1 MLHEI
6 ILSLSGHA
14 SPLLSA
20 NASNPSSSLL
30 SPPEKALLATVASL
44 SEKHRKIRSAAD
56 KISTES
62 KSSICQSVATAISS
76 KCLGDFQR
84 KVLEVESGILR
95 KDASSVGAYNIVPL
109 TAVVG
114 EFSEWTRLMDWLL
127 RITQLMMEDGCTGS
141 RLINK
146 LNKQLQTGYTDI
158 EEAALHLGQVAESAW
173 LRQASCWI
181 LYGRLPSYGHNDFF
195 LQEEKGRYEI
205 NQDLLPHFVS
215 PSTAK
220 SITFIGKSLH
230 QIRTK
235 SETSASCISALL
247 PKHLQLLSSMQHPIT
262 SSSMSNTVSA
272 IRKNLS
278 QTALQD
284 LLPLSKIQEVLRIF
298 YDFFLLNRGEFA
310 IALVNEADERIRSR
324 WQRSD
329 NLAYEKR
336 DKLSDVVVKD
346 GEVTAVLARIWT
358 SMFGLH
364 GITDEDED
372 ELEMARDM
380 ISLSIEKAGKSAFLT
395 TASTAMFHTTLLS
408 VPTALSLK
416 ISSPLDLFLSQ
427 KEVEIY
433 SSINAYLLSIRR
445 AHLRLSDLWK
455 ITSLRRHHPAPPA
468 PPFGSIPQCKTITV
482 KLRTRAETRSA
493 QMRNVWATSSS
504 ALYVLGELAA
514 YFQGEV
520 VNVTW
525 EDFQHW
531 ISGTEPTLASRP
543 STRASK
549 RKSPHD
555 EEDSDASMHSDD
567 EPTPKLENTH
577 DPQTLSAAH
586 QRYLL
591 SLKHQLLLTA
601 PAFTDSLFKLLQKID
616 LVVALV
622 HRIHAVWMSMDLEAD
637 GGKVDAFSD
646 HRKEEH
652 EIGTQLSRA
661 TMDVKGGISN
671 LVSILR
677 LIDQDAEGREHALE
691 QLESQIEDFVL
702 TDDKKFRP
710 KKVGRVD
717 RLLMKLDFGGWIEP
731 QKVAENESSDEEIL

>member
-14 SPLLSA
+14 SPLLTTHATDST
-20 NASNPSSSLL
+20 SSLL

-44 SEKHRKIRSAAD
+44 SDKHRKIRSASE
-56 KISTES
+56 KIASES
-62 KSSICQSVATAISS
+62 KSSICQSVATSISS
-76 KCLGDFQR
+76 KYLGDFQR
-84 KVLEVESGILR
+84 KVLEVESGILQ

-127 RITQLMMEDGCTGS
+127 SITELMMEDGCTGS

-146 LNKQLQTGYTDI
+146 LNFELQTGYTDI
-158 EEAALHLGQVAESAW
+158 EDAALSLGRVAESAW

-195 LQEEKGRYEI
+195 LQEEKSEYEI
-205 NQDLLPHFVS
+205 DPNLLPHFVS
-215 PSTAK
+215 KSTAR

-235 SETSASCISALL
+235 SETSASCISSLL

-262 SSSMSNTVSA
+262 PSSMSNTISA

-278 QTALQD
+278 WTALQD

-298 YDFFLLNRGEFA
+298 HDFFLLNRGEFA
-310 IALVNEADERIRSR
+310 IALVNEADQRIRSR
-324 WQRSD
+324 WRRSD

-346 GEVTAVLARIWT
+346 GEVSAVLARTWT
-358 SMFGLH
+358 SMFTLH

-380 ISLSIEKAGKSAFLT
+380 ISLTIEKAGRSAFLT
-395 TASTAMFHTTLLS
+395 TPSTAMFHTTLLS

-416 ISSPLDLFLSQ
+416 IASPLDLFLSP
-427 KEVEIY
+427 KEVQMY

-455 ITSLRRHHPAPPA
+455 VTSLRRHHPAPPA
-468 PPFGSIPQCKTITV
+468 PPFGSTPAGRALTV
-482 KLRTRAETRSA
+482 KLRSRAESRSA
-493 QMRNVWATSSS
+493 QMRIVWAASSS

-520 VNVTW
+520 VNGTW
-525 EDFQHW
+525 ESFQQW
-531 ISGTEPTLASRP
+531 ITGTEPLSASTP
-543 STRASK
+543 SSRASK
-549 RKSPHD
+549 RKSPHN
-555 EEDSDASMHSDD
+555 EDISDD
-567 EPTPKLENTH
+567 PMDDEQPATELENTH

-586 QRYLL
+586 QRFLL
-591 SLKHQLLLTA
+591 SLRHQLLLTA
-601 PAFTDSLFKLLQKID
+601 PAFTDSLFNLLQKVD

-622 HRIHAVWMSMDLEAD
+622 HRINTVWTSMDLEAD
-637 GGKVDAFSD
+637 EGVVDAFSD
-646 HRKEEH
+646 FRKEEH
-652 EIGTQLSRA
+652 EIGAQLSSA
-661 TMDVKGGISN
+661 TSEVKVGISS
-671 LVSILR
+671 LVSVLR
-677 LIDQDAEGREHALE
+677 YIDQDAEGREDALE
-691 QLESQIEDFVL
+691 QLQSQIEDFVIN
-702 TDDKKFRP
+702 DAESFRP

-731 QKVAENESSDEEIL
+731 EKAKDDEMTEEEIL

>member
-6 ILSLSGHA
+6 VLSLSGHA
-14 SPLLSA
+14 SPLLST
-20 NASNPSSSLL
+20 NAANPSSSLL
-30 SPPEKALLATVASL
+30 SPPEKALLASVTSL
-44 SEKHRKIRSAAD
+44 SEKYRKIRSAAK

-62 KSSICQSVATAISS
+62 KSSTCQSVATAISS
-76 KCLGDFQR
+76 KYLGDFQR

-127 RITQLMMEDGCTGS
+127 RITQLMMEDRCTGS

-181 LYGRLPSYGHNDFF
+181 LYGRLPSYGYDFF
-195 LQEEKGRYEI
+195 LQEDKGRYEI
-205 NQDLLPHFVS
+205 NQDLLPHFAS
-215 PSTAK
+215 PSTAR
-220 SITFIGKSLH
+220 SIMFIGKSLH

-235 SETSASCISALL
+235 SETSTSCISALL

-262 SSSMSNTVSA
+262 SSSMSNTICA
-272 IRKNLS
+272 IRRNLS

-284 LLPLSKIQEVLRIF
+284 LLPLSKIQEVLHIF
-298 YDFFLLNRGEFA
+298 HDFFLLNRGEFA
-310 IALVNEADERIRSR
+310 IALVNEADERMRSR

-336 DKLSDVVVKD
+336 EKLSDVVIKE
-346 GEVTAVLARIWT
+346 GEVTAILARTWT

-364 GITDEDED
+364 GITGEDED
-372 ELEMARDM
+372 ELDMARDM
-380 ISLSIEKAGKSAFLT
+380 INLSIEKAGKSAFLT

-445 AHLRLSDLWK
+445 AHLRLSGLWK
-455 ITSLRRHHPAPPA
+455 ITSLRRHHPAPPV
-468 PPFGSIPQCKTITV
+468 PPFGSTPQGGAITGR
-482 KLRTRAETRSA
+482 LRTRAETRSA

-520 VNVTW
+520 VTVTW

-531 ISGTEPTLASRP
+531 ISGTEPTSASRP
-543 STRASK
+543 STRGSK
-549 RKSPHD
+549 RKIPHD
-555 EEDSDASMHSDD
+555 EEGSDASMHSHDR
-567 EPTPKLENTH
+567 PAPKLENTH

-591 SLKHQLLLTA
+591 SLRHQLLLTA
-601 PAFTDSLFKLLQKID
+601 TAFTESLFKLLQKID

-622 HRIHAVWMSMDLEAD
+622 HRIHAVWTSMDLEAD
-637 GGKVDAFSD
+637 EGVVDAFSD
-646 HRKEEH
+646 HRKEEY
-652 EIGTQLSRA
+652 EAGNQLSSA
-661 TMDVKGGISN
+661 TMDVKSGISN

-677 LIDQDAEGREHALE
+677 LIDQDSEGREDALE

-702 TDDKKFRP
+702 TDDEKFRP
-710 KKVGRVD
+710 KKAGRVD
-717 RLLMKLDFGGWIEP
+717 RLLMKLDFGGWIAPEN
-731 QKVAENESSDEEIL
+731 VADYESSDEEIL